1 MNSSSSIYVSHK
13 LIKDIKD
20 GLPSIVNTLDVPK
33 AQFASLTKLSEN
45 ELYEEFL
52 CMINKHNEKII
63 EDVMEYM
70 KIKLRYDKT
79 KGSYVKENYD
89 KYKKNYYEKNKEDII
104 KKNIERRKKKKL
116 EDIENSLNSLKI

>member
-79 KGSYVKENYD
+79 KGSYVKENY
-89 KYKKNYYEKNKEDII
+89 EKNKEDII